1 MLQEKGASFRRVE
14 KWSTRLPRCLKR
26 RKQRQAEAL
35 SSFYCENPRTVHL
48 LIVSP
53 IVYPS
58 RLVLLNFRWVH
69 HTLPNMHLKAPEH
82 QVAGH
87 IARDGKPG
95 PLVDDKGRFFKP
107 LQGDSRGEIEVKFY
121 ESFSSNTK
129 VPDHIR
135 RYFPAYHGTQE
146 VEGSDGAAMIVLEN
160 LLSKYSKP
168 SVMDVKMGSRTWY
181 PEASEEYIQKCLKKD
196 TGTTTVSSG
205 FRISGFEVYDHKEL
219 SFWKP
224 NRKLLN
230 GINVDGVRLALRK
243 FVSSNTLSDTSS
255 KPDSAFASSVYG
267 GSNGILT
274 QLLELKTWFENQTFY
289 HFNSCSILM
298 VYENDSILKGD
309 DDARAQVKL
318 VDFAHVHD
326 GNGVIDHNFL
336 GGLCSFINFIRDILQ
351 SSDES
356 AEK

>member
-1 MLQEKGASFRRVE
+1 MLRVV
-14 KWSTRLPRCLKR
+14 SNDLN
-26 RKQRQAEAL
+26 
-35 SSFYCENPRTVHL
+35 SSSSLGSSYSVK
-48 LIVSP
+48 
-53 IVYPS
+53 
-58 RLVLLNFRWVH
+58 
-69 HTLPNMHLKAPEH
+69 MHLKAPEH

-87 IARDGKPG
+87 IAKDGKPG

-121 ESFSSNTK
+121 ESFSSNTEI
-129 VPDHIR
+129 PDHIR
-135 RYFPAYHGTQE
+135 RYFPVYHGTQA

-181 PEASEEYIQKCLKKD
+181 PEASEEYIRKCLRKD
-196 TGTTTVSSG
+196 ARSTTVSSG

-224 NRKLLN
+224 DRKLLN
-230 GINVDGVRLALRK
+230 GIKVDGVRLALRK

-255 KPDSAFASSVYG
+255 KPDAAFASSVYG
-267 GSNGILT
+267 GSNGVLT

-289 HFNSCSILM
+289 HFNSCSILII
-298 VYENDSILKGD
+298 YENESIHD
-309 DDARAQVKL
+309 DGARAQVKL

-336 GGLCSFINFIRDILQ
+336 GGLFLGPFLD
-351 SSDES
+351 
-356 AEK
+356 

>member
-1 MLQEKGASFRRVE
+1 MIVRAL
-14 KWSTRLPRCLKR
+14 LPRSLRCLK
-26 RKQRQAEAL
+26 KETNSDGL
-35 SSFYCENPRTVHL
+35 PHL
-48 LIVSP
+48 RIVILVIVFLIVVP
-53 IVYPS
+53 PS
-58 RLVLLNFRWVH
+58 RFVSSNLL
-69 HTLPNMHLKAPEH
+69 LGSLYSAKMHLKAPEH

-87 IARDGKPG
+87 IAKDGKPG

-121 ESFSSNTK
+121 ESFSSNTE

-135 RYFPAYHGTQE
+135 RYFPAYHGTQA
-146 VEGSDGAAMIVLEN
+146 VEGSDGAAMIVLDN

-181 PEASEEYIQKCLKKD
+181 PEASEEYIQKCLRKD
-196 TGTTTVSSG
+196 ARSTTVSSG

-224 NRKLLN
+224 DRKLLN

-255 KPDSAFASSVYG
+255 TPDSAFASSVYG
-267 GSNGILT
+267 GSNGVLT

-289 HFNSCSILM
+289 HFNSCSILII
-298 VYENDSILKGD
+298 YENESVH

-356 AEK
+356 TEN

>member
-1 MLQEKGASFRRVE
+1 MHRNNVVARGASDVLRKLDRFGAS
-14 KWSTRLPRCLKR
+14 KKKR
-26 RKQRQAEAL
+26 TATG
-35 SSFYCENPRTVHL
+35 SHL
-48 LIVSP
+48 RIVILGIVFLIVVP
-53 IVYPS
+53 PS
-58 RLVLLNFRWVH
+58 RFVSSNLL
-69 HTLPNMHLKAPEH
+69 LGSLYSAKMHLKAPEH

-87 IARDGKPG
+87 IAKDGKPG

-121 ESFSSNTK
+121 ESFSSNTE

-135 RYFPAYHGTQE
+135 RYFPAYHGTQA
-146 VEGSDGAAMIVLEN
+146 VEGSDGAAMIVLDN

-181 PEASEEYIQKCLKKD
+181 PEASEEYIQKCLRKD
-196 TGTTTVSSG
+196 ARSTTVSSG
-205 FRISGFEVYDHKEL
+205 FRISGFEV
-219 SFWKP
+219 S
-224 NRKLLN
+224 
-230 GINVDGVRLALRK
+230 
-243 FVSSNTLSDTSS
+243 T
-255 KPDSAFASSVYG
+255 PDSAFASSVYG
-267 GSNGILT
+267 GSNGVLT

-289 HFNSCSILM
+289 HFNSCSILII
-298 VYENDSILKGD
+298 YENESVHD
-309 DDARAQVKL
+309 DGARAQVKL

-356 AEK
+356 TEN